1 MKQMKP
7 NSTTQTDKNMKFNG
21 QEQETNGRVNSSYQT
36 NHWGGRQDPNKTFNE
51 GVGPRKGNQDYRG
64 IAGPSATKDAFRPTP
79 NTKSAPAYNV
89 GQEMYPASK
98 NPQQRNP
105 SGTRA
110 WQPQAGQNYRGN
122 PDKINVSGYSM
133 GDGVVQTGKNPQR
146 EASTKVDFNFGP
158 KSQY

>member
-21 QEQETNGRVNSSYQT
+21 QEQETNGRLSKDYGYNQF
-36 NHWGGRQDPNKTFNE
+36 GGQQNPNKTFNE
-51 GVGPRKGNQDYRG
+51 GLGPRKGNQDFKPKQLTPG
-64 IAGPSATKDAFRPTP
+64 VTKDKFRAAPTDAMP
-79 NTKSAPAYNV
+79 GYNL
-89 GQEMYPASK
+89 GQEMYPGAK
-98 NPQQRNP
+98 NPQQRTP

-122 PDKINVSGYSM
+122 PDKINVSNYSM
-133 GDGVVQTGKNPQR
+133 GDGVVQTGKNPQQ